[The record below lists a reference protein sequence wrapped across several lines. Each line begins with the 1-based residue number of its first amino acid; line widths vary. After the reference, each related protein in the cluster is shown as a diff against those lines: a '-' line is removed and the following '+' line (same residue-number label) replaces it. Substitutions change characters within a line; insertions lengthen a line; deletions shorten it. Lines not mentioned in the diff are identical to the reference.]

1 MAVLEYCIRLQIFI
15 RECWNLRVSNS
26 CLFIFVILPGF
37 TWGSPKEK
45 ELTRKILLNIA
56 SKAKNSLNFAIIFC
70 VALLCKNCS
79 QQDTTSHDKRIA
91 RVKQYWTGSVAP
103 VIIQALVLPALYL
116 LLFRLSFLFWSQP
129 RDSEN
134 DNRPEKREASSFSLR
149 RNFLSL
155 YTVLS
160 TLECI
165 SRSFPF
171 SLFIS
176 HQLVSLFADLSL
188 LTFLLWSYIVYTH
201 TNIWEKSKAFSVLQC
216 KKYGL
221 TKKLLKHV
229 HRWPC

>member
-45 ELTRKILLNIA
+45 ELTRKILLNVA

-155 YTVLS
+155 YIFHTWMHF
-160 TLECI
+160 
-165 SRSFPF
+165 SFVPFFFIYFPSVRF
-171 SLFIS
+171 SLRGFVHPYLPTVKLYSIYA
-176 HQLVSLFADLSL
+176 HRHMGKV
-188 LTFLLWSYIVYTH
+188 
-201 TNIWEKSKAFSVLQC
+201 KSVQC
-216 KKYGL
+216 S
-221 TKKLLKHV
+221 
-229 HRWPC
+229 PI